1 MIKAVGNKKIDLS
14 KEEYSYFLS
23 LKDVFGESSFIG
35 LFETNDDGDI
45 TLIKPAL
52 DNPTSMAVIFFLLNV
67 MLNQRLRKLDKK
79 IKKIDSIE
87 SRIKTLE
94 EGINNGIA

>member
-1 MIKAVGNKKIDLS
+1 MIKAIGNKKIELS

-35 LFETNDDGDI
+35 LFETDDSGSI
-45 TLIKPAL
+45 TLIKPGL

-67 MLNQRLRKLDKK
+67 MLNQRLRRLDNK
-79 IKKIDSIE
+79 IAKIENIE
-87 SRIKTLE
+87 SRIRILE
-94 EGINNGIA
+94 EGTKNEIT

>member
-1 MIKAVGNKKIDLS
+1 MIKAIGNKKINVS
-14 KEEYSYFLS
+14 NEEYSYFLS
-23 LKDVFGESSFIG
+23 LKDVFGESSFAG

-45 TLIKPAL
+45 TLIKPGL

-79 IKKIDSIE
+79 IKKIDNLE
-87 SRIKTLE
+87 SKIKYLE
-94 EGINNGIA
+94 EEIKK

>member
-1 MIKAVGNKKIDLS
+1 MIKAVGNKKINLS
-14 KEEYSYFLS
+14 KGEYEYFLS

-45 TLIKPAL
+45 TLIKPGL

-79 IKKIDSIE
+79 VKRIESIE

-94 EGINNGIA
+94 EEVKNGIA